1 MTAVLD
7 IDHITKKFAD
17 FTAVD
22 DVSFQVEDGKF
33 FSILGPSG
41 CGKTT
46 LLRMIAGFLEP
57 SSGSLRIRGEDMA
70 GIPPNLR
77 PVNLVFQNLALF
89 PMMNVAENI
98 AFGLKRQRCSE
109 KEIATRTEAMLERVG
124 LTGYGPKDI
133 AQLSGGQKQ
142 RVAIARALVLNPS
155 ILLLDEPLGAL
166 DLKLRE
172 QMKIELKKL
181 QQDVGTTFIYITHDQ
196 SEALVMSDTVAV
208 MNEGR
213 FEQIDTPRNLYENP
227 ATRFVAKFVGETNI
241 FPASLLAVEPALTV
255 RTSTGITM
263 RATAMQQIDQNNE
276 QQQCSL
282 FVRPES
288 IILLPDDDIPDLN
301 RFDLTVRAIL
311 FDGSNTK
318 ILAMQGDSEI
328 TVALPQNQQF
338 AHIAPGDKITAGVH
352 IDACKCYPGEIA

>member
-1 MTAVLD
+1 MSAVLD

-22 DVSFQVEDGKF
+22 DVSFQVEEGKF

-57 SSGSLRIRGEDMA
+57 SSGNLRIRGEGMV
-70 GIPPNLR
+70 GIPPNKR
-77 PVNLVFQNLALF
+77 PVNLIFQNLALF

-98 AFGLKRQRCSE
+98 AFGLKRLRCPT
-109 KEIATRTEAMLERVG
+109 KEIATRTDTMLERVG
-124 LTGYGPKDI
+124 LTGYGLKNI

-181 QQDVGTTFIYITHDQ
+181 QREVGTTFIYITHDQ

-208 MNEGR
+208 MNEGG
-213 FEQIDTPRNLYENP
+213 FEQIGTPRSLYENP
-227 ATRFVAKFVGETNI
+227 ATSFVARFVGETNI
-241 FPASLLAVEPALTV
+241 FSVSVQEFEPTLRV
-255 RTSTGITM
+255 RTPAGLTIQ
-263 RATAMQQIDQNNE
+263 ATAME
-276 QQQCSL
+276 QMSQTNGQQCTL
-282 FVRPES
+282 FIRPES
-288 IILLPDDDIPDLN
+288 IILQPDADLPDLN
-301 RFDLTVRAIL
+301 RFELTVRTIL

-318 ILAMQGDSEI
+318 ILAMLGDTEI

-338 AHIAPGDKITAGVH
+338 AHIAPDDKVEAGVH
-352 IDACKCYPGEIA
+352 KDACKCYLGDVA

>member
-1 MTAVLD
+1 MSVVLE
-7 IDHITKKFAD
+7 IDHIIKKFSE

-22 DVSFQVEDGKF
+22 NVSFDVEEGKF

-57 SSGSLRIRGEDMA
+57 SSGDLRIRGKNMLSIA
-70 GIPPNLR
+70 PNRR

-89 PMMNVAENI
+89 PMMDVAGNI
-98 AFGLKRQRCSE
+98 AFGLKRQRCPA
-109 KEIATRTEAMLERVG
+109 KEVISRTDAMLERVG
-124 LTGYGPKDI
+124 LSGYGSKQI

-181 QQDVGTTFIYITHDQ
+181 QREVGTTFIYITHDQ

-208 MNEGR
+208 MNAGR

-227 ATRFVAKFVGETNI
+227 ASRFVASFVGETNI
-241 FPASLLAVEPALTV
+241 LAATIKTTAPDLVIE
-255 RTSTGITM
+255 TSTGLTM
-263 RATAMQQIDQNNE
+263 RATAMEELNNRD
-276 QQQCSL
+276 CKL
-282 FVRPES
+282 FIRPES
-288 IILLPDDDIPDLN
+288 IILMPDNDLADIN
-301 RFDLTVRAIL
+301 RFDLTVRTIL

-318 ILAMQGDSEI
+318 ILATQGDCEI
-328 TVALPQNQQF
+328 TVALPQNKQF
-338 AHIAPGDKITAGVH
+338 AHISPGDQIEAGVH
-352 IDACKCYPGEIA
+352 IESCKCYMGEST

>member
-1 MTAVLD
+1 MPAVLE
-7 IDHITKKFAD
+7 IDHITKKFGD

-22 DVSFQVEDGKF
+22 DVHFQVEEGRF

-57 SSGSLRIRGEDMA
+57 TRGSLQIRGKNMI
-70 GIPPNLR
+70 GVSPNRR

-98 AFGLKRQRCSE
+98 AFGLKRNRVPA
-109 KEIATRTEAMLERVG
+109 KEVGTRTEAMLERVG
-124 LTGYGPKDI
+124 LGGFGQKDVS
-133 AQLSGGQKQ
+133 QLSGGQKQ
-142 RVAIARALVLNPS
+142 RVAIARALVLDPS

-181 QQDVGTTFIYITHDQ
+181 QQEVGTTFIYITHDQ

-208 MNEGR
+208 MNKGR
-213 FEQIDTPRNLYENP
+213 FEQIDTPRNLYQNP
-227 ATRFVAKFVGETNI
+227 ATQFVAGFVGETNI
-241 FPASLLAVEPALTV
+241 LGATVEKTDPTLTV
-255 RTSTGITM
+255 RTATGLSLLATGIGLTNG
-263 RATAMQQIDQNNE
+263 QQ
-276 QQQCSL
+276 SRL
-282 FVRPES
+282 FIRPES
-288 IILLPDDDIPDLN
+288 IILEPDETLPDLN
-301 RFDLTVRAIL
+301 RFELTVRNIL

-318 ILAMQGDSEI
+318 ILAMQGDNEI

-338 AHIAPGDKITAGVH
+338 AHIAPGNRVHAGVH
-352 IDACKCYPGEIA
+352 VGSCKCYPEEVS

>member
-1 MTAVLD
+1 MATVLN
-7 IDHITKKFAD
+7 IEHLNKNFAA

-22 DVSFQVEDGKF
+22 NVSFEVEEGKF

-46 LLRMIAGFLEP
+46 LLRMIAGFLTP
-57 SSGSLRIRGEDMA
+57 SSGTLQIRGQEMA
-70 GIPPNLR
+70 GIPPNRR

-89 PMMNVAENI
+89 PMMNVAQNI
-98 AFGLKRQRCSE
+98 AFGLKRQRCPASE
-109 KEIATRTEAMLERVG
+109 ICTRVNSMLERVD
-124 LTGYGPKDI
+124 LTGYGSKRI
-133 AQLSGGQKQ
+133 SQLSGGQKQ
-142 RVAIARALVLNPS
+142 RVAIARALVLDPS

-181 QQDVGTTFIYITHDQ
+181 QREVGTTFIYITHDQ

-208 MNEGR
+208 MNQGR
-213 FEQIDTPRNLYENP
+213 FEQIDTPRNLYQNP
-227 ATRFVAKFVGETNI
+227 ASRFVASFVGETNI
-241 FPASLLAVEPALTV
+241 LAATVETAEPNLTV
-255 RTSTGITM
+255 RTNAGLTM
-263 RATAMQQIDQNNE
+263 QATAMQAMDG

-282 FVRPES
+282 FIRPES
-288 IILLPDDDIPDLN
+288 IILLPDNDLPDLN
-301 RFDLTVRAIL
+301 RFELTVLTIL

-318 ILAMQGDSEI
+318 ILALLGDDEI

-338 AHIAPGDKITAGVH
+338 AHIAAGDRIAAAVH
-352 IDACKCYPGEIA
+352 LNSCKCYPGEQP

>member
-1 MTAVLD
+1 MAAVPE
-7 IDHITKKFAD
+7 IDHITKKFGD

-22 DVSFQVEDGKF
+22 NIHFTVEEGKF

-46 LLRMIAGFLEP
+46 LLRIIAGFLEP
-57 SSGSLRIRGEDMA
+57 TRGSCRIRGQDM
-70 GIPPNLR
+70 GGVPPNMR

-98 AFGLKRQRCSE
+98 AFGLKRMRCSA
-109 KEIATRTEAMLERVG
+109 KEVSVRTETMLERVG
-124 LTGYGPKDI
+124 LTGYGKKDI

-142 RVAIARALVLNPS
+142 RVAIARALVLDPS

-208 MNEGR
+208 MNHGS
-213 FEQIDTPRNLYENP
+213 FEQIDSPRNLYENP
-227 ATRFVAKFVGETNI
+227 ASRFVAQFVGETNI
-241 FPASLLAVEPALTV
+241 IPVAIAETGASPAVVTKAGRKFAVSAISEKAQT
-255 RTSTGITM
+255 
-263 RATAMQQIDQNNE
+263 N
-276 QQQCSL
+276 CSL
-282 FVRPES
+282 FIRPES
-288 IILLPDDDIPDLN
+288 IILEPDNTVGNLN
-301 RFDLTVRAIL
+301 SFEILVETIL

-318 ILAMQGDSEI
+318 ILARLDDLELTI
-328 TVALPQNQQF
+328 ALPQNKQF
-338 AHIAPGDKITAGVH
+338 SHISAGDKVMAGVH
-352 IDACKCYPGEIA
+352 RESCRCYAEAS

>member
-1 MTAVLD
+1 MPAVLD
-7 IDHITKKFAD
+7 IDHITKNFAD

-22 DVSFQVEDGKF
+22 DISFQVEEGEF

-57 SSGSLRIRGEDMA
+57 TAGNLRIRGEDMT

-98 AFGLKRQRCSE
+98 AFGLKRQRCSAR
-109 KEIATRTEAMLERVG
+109 EIATRTDAILERVD
-124 LTGYGPKDI
+124 LSGYGNKKI

-181 QQDVGTTFIYITHDQ
+181 QQDIGTTFIYITHDQ

-213 FEQIDTPRNLYENP
+213 FEQIDTPRNLYESP

-241 FPASLLAVEPALTV
+241 FPAIIQAAEPTLTV
-255 RTSTGITM
+255 KTSSGITM
-263 RATAMQQIDQNNE
+263 RATAMQQMDSKSDK
-276 QQQCSL
+276 QQCSL
-282 FVRPES
+282 FIRPES

-301 RFDLTVRAIL
+301 RFDLSVRAIL

-318 ILAMQGDSEI
+318 ILALQGDSEI
-328 TVALPQNQQF
+328 TIALPQNQQF
-338 AHIAPGDKITAGVH
+338 AHISPGDRITAGVH
-352 IDACKCYPGEIA
+352 IDACKCYPGEIT